1 MTNESVYVLEIT
13 ELKNKI
19 KTHENDIIE
28 KRKVANDLNEFNDL
42 YTELNGILNDLTKTY
57 KSTNNRL
64 DKEKLDSYLR
74 EELDYLNLINSLFDN
89 LNNYHD
95 VVGVSSS
102 ESIKNEWNDVF
113 YIVLNR
119 NLESTKTRL
128 TGLASLYPGE
138 YDLRISETDAKIK
151 EIEKNVLKAQKN
163 MMDKKE
169 IVVNIIEKESTTPDN
184 ANIHFDEDEYSKMS
198 LDERISY
205 VELIMANIE
214 KAHGKKNIINVN
226 GEKKQICSKYVN
238 RYRKLNAIL
247 NNLYIE
253 KNNEEE
259 QVVEDAM
266 KFGNISMAL
275 EDEFNDEKDSYLQDK
290 IVAYK
295 SIKETSGKK
304 IYDMIMK
311 VESNATK
318 YDTVVVALP
327 TKTKLSVPIL
337 KTDLEEFNI
346 ESKKFKDANTFLN
359 SIFAE
364 EEKVEK
370 KSIIADIAFLMKS
383 GKVSVELKEKVNKLV
398 ERYKTNKKKEKLN
411 ITTDLAL
418 IFQKVGTSV
427 KESQLYAKYVYAID
441 NFKKNKNI
449 SDVEKKSIFSNILN
463 KLKKEETIE
472 EEKKDN
478 KIKMAA
484 YGLSGAALGSFYATK
499 LDITGLY
506 NKVYNAFASISNS
519 KKDHTAKI
527 KKQHKP
533 INKEK
538 LKADIK
544 KNAPKIGVVLG
555 MSALIGIASYAN
567 QKNIIIDH
575 TKTIKEDNLELPS
588 KISLEEKIGDLIS
601 NEVNYENVEEV
612 NNTENVDNITNDVV
626 ENTSYVDSEEAL
638 NEEQEY
644 ATENNYF
651 TVKDNA
657 PIYTNMY
664 DAATNS
670 NSLNPYFEADSQRE
684 ISGIAYEYNG
694 EMVFL
699 NKNDSNFEEKKAYLE
714 SDGARE
720 VAVLATNEHDS
731 DYEGFYNI
739 EDINLGGNSR

>member
-1 MTNESVYVLEIT
+1 
-13 ELKNKI
+13 
-19 KTHENDIIE
+19 
-28 KRKVANDLNEFNDL
+28 
-42 YTELNGILNDLTKTY
+42 
-57 KSTNNRL
+57 
-64 DKEKLDSYLR
+64 
-74 EELDYLNLINSLFDN
+74 
-89 LNNYHD
+89 
-95 VVGVSSS
+95 
-102 ESIKNEWNDVF
+102 
-113 YIVLNR
+113 
-119 NLESTKTRL
+119 
-128 TGLASLYPGE
+128 
-138 YDLRISETDAKIK
+138 
-151 EIEKNVLKAQKN
+151 
-163 MMDKKE
+163 
-169 IVVNIIEKESTTPDN
+169 
-184 ANIHFDEDEYSKMS
+184 
-198 LDERISY
+198 
-205 VELIMANIE
+205 
-214 KAHGKKNIINVN
+214 
-226 GEKKQICSKYVN
+226 
-238 RYRKLNAIL
+238 
-247 NNLYIE
+247 
-253 KNNEEE
+253 
-259 QVVEDAM
+259 
-266 KFGNISMAL
+266 
-275 EDEFNDEKDSYLQDK
+275 
-290 IVAYK
+290 
-295 SIKETSGKK
+295 
-304 IYDMIMK
+304 
-311 VESNATK
+311 
-318 YDTVVVALP
+318 
-327 TKTKLSVPIL
+327 
-337 KTDLEEFNI
+337 
-346 ESKKFKDANTFLN
+346 
-359 SIFAE
+359 
-364 EEKVEK
+364 
-370 KSIIADIAFLMKS
+370 MKS

-538 LKADIK
+538 IKANIK
-544 KNAPKIGVVLG
+544 KNAPRIGVILG
-555 MSALIGIASYAN
+555 MSALIGVASYAN
-567 QKNIIIDH
+567 QKNIVVDH
-575 TKTIKEDNLELPS
+575 TKTISKDNPELPN
-588 KISLEEKIGDLIS
+588 KISLEEQIGDAVMGA
-601 NEVNYENVEEV
+601 VNYDNVEETTV
-612 NNTENVDNITNDVV
+612 DNNVNVDNITSDVV
-626 ENTSYVDSEEAL
+626 ENTTSQDNETTL
-638 NEEQEY
+638 DEEQEY
-644 ATENNYF
+644 VTESNYF

-657 PIYTNMY
+657 PVYTNMY